1 MAQKAGQKHPSCI
14 TLIRKKGERIG
25 TVEAESA
32 DAAIK
37 VAINEYGIDDSD
49 RQRSLAAQRID
60 SP

>member
-1 MAQKAGQKHPSCI
+1 MAQKAGQKHLSCI
-14 TLIRKKGERIG
+14 ALIRKKGERIG

-49 RQRSLAAQRID
+49 RQRSSAAQRID